1 MTMTKDQ
8 LAEVLGVREALVR
21 QWTRDKTIPERFYFR
36 DGDRSYRYAPVC
48 VALGGLMLKTFFADV
63 MQTAHGWRD
72 QVKAVASTAL
82 SSHWINIAVRTV
94 WHYPW
99 LCGTAAIALL
109 TLLLVEKRLDRFY
122 SSYWHRVRTRLREAL

>member
-48 VALGGLMLKTFFADV
+48 VALGELMLELGEVYGPNSPWPK
-63 MQTAHGWRD
+63 QIAHE
-72 QVKAVASTAL
+72 VASKL
-82 SSHWINIAVRTV
+82 EYV
-94 WHYPW
+94 WHANDGLPVT
-99 LCGTAAIALL
+99 LTVLKGAIEVRMPVTCVQRARQKLATAA
-109 TLLLVEKRLDRFY
+109 V
-122 SSYWHRVRTRLREAL
+122 